1 MQDKRK
7 FKILQKLFLFSCQ
20 ILFDGNDTQFQ
31 KSLFF
36 FLNLLDMLD
45 GTKQCCQVLL
55 DMKSREWEL

>member
-7 FKILQKLFLFSCQ
+7 FKILQKLFLFSYQ

-36 FLNLLDMLD
+36 VPFWVPE
-45 GTKQCCQVLL
+45 GTKY
-55 DMKSREWEL
+55 DFI